1 MHSCA
6 VRKTSMENVK
16 VFALIDIDRGEPGFL
31 TVGNTV
37 GHILER
43 FLDQHYL

>member
-1 MHSCA
+1 M
-6 VRKTSMENVK
+6 K

-37 GHILER
+37 GRTLGGHILER